1 MPKHHSEMAGL
12 FRSLQPDD
20 SGIQAAEQAAA
31 HDAEERWPLFKAM
44 SPGAPAAT
52 PALSDDDRARWRNQ
66 PLPDRAEPRGGLSLP
81 GLGHKLADGL
91 ARMSQRGAGTTLAA
105 AALPPVPEKKRP
117 PAPASAVPR
126 AAPPAPADRG
136 KRLPAAPVAS
146 ASPKTLA
153 SAPGFLKAAAAS
165 PAGGPPRERS
175 IPADNGDSLAEIF
188 SRLEGKKNDAR
199 TPKSKHSSFLS
210 RLGRR

>member
-1 MPKHHSEMAGL
+1 MPKHHSEMSGL

-31 HDAEERWPLFKAM
+31 HDAEERWPLFKAI
-44 SPGAPAAT
+44 SPGAPPAT

-66 PLPDRAEPRGGLSLP
+66 PPPDSAEQRGALSLP

-105 AALPPVPEKKRP
+105 ATLPPVPEKKRP
-117 PAPASAVPR
+117 PAPASAVSR
-126 AAPPAPADRG
+126 AAPPAPVNSG
-136 KRLPAAPVAS
+136 KRLSPAPVAS
-146 ASPKTLA
+146 ASPKTLTT
-153 SAPGFLKAAAAS
+153 APGFFKAASS
-165 PAGGPPRERS
+165 PAGGPPRETS
-175 IPADNGDSLAEIF
+175 IPADKGDSLAEIF
-188 SRLEGKKNDAR
+188 GRLEGPKNNAS
-199 TPKSKHSSFLS
+199 TAKNKHSSFLS